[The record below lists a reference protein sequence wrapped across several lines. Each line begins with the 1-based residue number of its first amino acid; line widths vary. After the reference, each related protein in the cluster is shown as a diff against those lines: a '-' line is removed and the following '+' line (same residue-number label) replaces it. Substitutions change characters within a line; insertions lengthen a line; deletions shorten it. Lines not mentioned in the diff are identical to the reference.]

1 MINALFLK
9 LVAWFR
15 NVGDTKEIE
24 EDRGLEVWLSLN
36 KNLPPS
42 TDIFTKDSSRLS
54 SFSKQVIELS
64 SQEQND
70 LKAWLYSQVQD
81 LAYPSTEF
89 LTTDEEDERE
99 KLKQIYKKHLAAI

>member
-42 TDIFTKDSSRLS
+42 TDIFTGDQGCVGASL
-54 SFSKQVIELS
+54 
-64 SQEQND
+64 
-70 LKAWLYSQVQD
+70 
-81 LAYPSTEF
+81 
-89 LTTDEEDERE
+89 
-99 KLKQIYKKHLAAI
+99 